1 MLFPENPVRGDTHT
15 HDDTVFVYNGV
26 DWDRSIIGS
35 RNSTNYSGVGVPGL
49 LERIATLEALSEQFL
64 ILE

>member
-26 DWDRSIIGS
+26 NWDRSVIGS
-35 RNSTNYSGVGVPGL
+35 RNSTDYSGAGVPRL
-49 LERIATLEALSEQFL
+49 LERIATLETLLKNVL